1 MAACLAASAAFPVM
15 KGLCMDAGLQGEQGT
30 RRPRINAGIEES
42 RTACLR
48 ARGGLFRAF
57 SFFFPARNRSVRLG
71 SVRSGKLV
79 KIGLTS

>member
-1 MAACLAASAAFPVM
+1 
-15 KGLCMDAGLQGEQGT
+15 MDAGLQGEQGT

-57 SFFFPARNRSVRLG
+57 SFFSLPETEACALAVFDQASW
-71 SVRSGKLV
+71 
-79 KIGLTS
+79 